1 MAALMLTLESVTYRY
16 AGAPRPSLHEVSLEL
31 REGEVLGVVGA
42 SEAGKT
48 TLCLVATGLAPR
60 TIGGTLTG
68 RVVLDGEDIAPH
80 AMHQLAGRIGI
91 AFASPA
97 TQLSGVAAT
106 VYEEVAFG
114 PMNLGVPRPELIART
129 DEALSAL
136 RIESLADRDPARLS
150 GGQQQ
155 LVAIAGLLALRPAH
169 LVLDEPT
176 AQLDPAGTA
185 MVAAALAGLAANG
198 ASILVVEQKTDLL
211 AGICSRI
218 MALDAGRVVLDGLA
232 AEVLADPRLTNL
244 GVASPAAVRL
254 RRAAADANLPA
265 ATLARLD
272 DAIAQALPR

>member
-1 MAALMLTLESVTYRY
+1 MLTLESVTYRY

-31 REGEVLGVVGA
+31 REGEVLGLAGA

-48 TLCLVATGLAPR
+48 TLCLVASGLAPR
-60 TIGGTLTG
+60 TVGGTLTG
-68 RVVLDGEDIAPH
+68 RVLLDGEETGPL
-80 AMHQLAGRIGI
+80 AMHELAGRIGI

-114 PMNLGVPRPELIART
+114 PMNLGLPRSELIART
-129 DEALSAL
+129 EEALGAL
-136 RIESLADRDPARLS
+136 RIESLADRDPALLS

-185 MVAAALAGLAANG
+185 MVAAALARLAAEG
-198 ASILVVEQKTDLL
+198 ASILVAEQKTDLL
-211 AGICSRI
+211 AGICSRVVV
-218 MALDAGRVVLDGLA
+218 LDAGRVVLDGIA
-232 AEVLADPRLTNL
+232 TEILADPRLTDL
-244 GVASPAAVRL
+244 GVAPPAAVRL
-254 RRAAADANLPA
+254 HRAAADAALPA
-265 ATLARLD
+265 AAVARLD
-272 DAIAQALPR
+272 EAISRALAR

>member
-1 MAALMLTLESVTYRY
+1 MLTLESVTYRY
-16 AGAPRPSLHEVSLEL
+16 AGAPRPSVHEVSLEL
-31 REGEVLGVVGA
+31 RDGEVLGLVGA

-48 TLCLVATGLAPR
+48 TLCLVASGLAPR
-60 TIGGTLTG
+60 TVGGTLTG
-68 RVVLDGEDIAPH
+68 RVLLDGEETGPLV
-80 AMHQLAGRIGI
+80 MHELAGRIGI

-129 DEALSAL
+129 EEALAAL

-185 MVAAALAGLAANG
+185 MVAAALTSLATNG
-198 ASILVVEQKTDLL
+198 ASILVAEQKTDLL
-211 AGICSRI
+211 AGICSRVVV
-218 MALDAGRVVLDGLA
+218 LDAGRAVLDGPA
-232 AEVLADPRLTNL
+232 AEILADPRLTNL
-244 GVASPAAVRL
+244 GVAPPAPVRL
-254 RRAAADANLPA
+254 RRAASDANLPA
-265 ATLARLD
+265 AALARLD
-272 DAIAQALPR
+272 EAIARALAR